1 MKKRILLLTFALTL
15 MAQMSFSIN
24 SVENTLPGNG
34 MALPVANVA
43 SHTLTKAEAKLIQ
56 KAEKKQV
63 RTQKRIA
70 VVQKFLAKNMAKK
83 AVDFKDPVNK
93 WLWFGVFGWGAGL
106 LLWIIAAAVVTGGG
120 FLGGGFLGLLASL
133 AWLFGT
139 VAFVIWL
146 VKKFGDA

>member
-1 MKKRILLLTFALTL
+1 MKNRILLLTFVLALMSQL
-15 MAQMSFSIN
+15 SFSIN
-24 SVENTLPGNG
+24 TVNNTLPGNG
-34 MALPVANVA
+34 APLPVGLVTTHA
-43 SHTLTKAEAKLIQ
+43 LTKTEAKAIQ

-106 LLWIIAAAVVTGGG
+106 VLWIIAASVVSGGG

>member
-1 MKKRILLLTFALTL
+1 MV
-15 MAQMSFSIN
+15 QMGFSIN
-24 SVENTLPGNG
+24 KIENTLPGHG
-34 MALPVANVA
+34 IALPVNAVA
-43 SHTLTKAEAKLIQ
+43 AHPLTKAEAKSIQ

-70 VVQKFLAKNMAKK
+70 LVQKYLAKNMAKK

-106 LLWIIAAAVVTGGG
+106 VLWIIAAAVVTGGG